1 MSLANNTLMHPEMFY
16 ISGFYDMPF
25 ANCYYV
31 FLLVLYIFTVF
42 FNGFVILLIY
52 LEQMFHN
59 PKYIAVCHLALVDLC
74 TTTSLTP
81 KLIDTFLFNSNF
93 ITYNACLA
101 NMFFVHFFT
110 SVQSLSL
117 VMLAYDRFI
126 AICLP
131 LHYHS
136 INTNSRMMLI
146 ILSFW
151 LLTVGTSS
159 ISVLLIT
166 RLSFCRSTVVNSFFC
181 DNGPVF
187 RLACNDVYPNLIMG
201 FISIALFL
209 FMPLMIILISYIAI
223 GITLLKIATAEGRH
237 KALKTCTSHIMLVA
251 MYYIPLAY
259 TYFAGQFASI
269 SYNTRIL
276 NNTLCTTVP
285 PMMNPVIYTL
295 KTEEMMDLLKQVL
308 RKKKVKTR
316 RTFEKL
322 PLEDKGAKEAQKVA
336 LDLDHATLDRQY
348 SRTPQEQFRSQLACH
363 YNTIEHVV

>member
-1 MSLANNTLMHPEMFY
+1 MIYILNILECTIRLANNTLMHPEMFY

-25 ANCYYV
+25 ANYYYM

-52 LEQMFHN
+52 LEQTFHN

-151 LLTVGTSS
+151 LLTV
-159 ISVLLIT
+159 VYLIT
-166 RLSFCRSTVVNSFFC
+166 RLSFCRSTVINSYFC
-181 DNGPVF
+181 DHGPVF
-187 RLACNDVYPNLIMG
+187 YLACNDFTPNWRVAYFGVVTFLCVPLA
-201 FISIALFL
+201 FII
-209 FMPLMIILISYIAI
+209 ISYICILSA
-223 GITLLKIATAEGRH
+223 LLKIKSKDGRR
-237 KALKTCTSHIMLVA
+237 KAFKTCTTHLALVA
-251 MYYIPLAY
+251 IFYIPLI
-259 TYFAGQFASI
+259 SI
-269 SYNTRIL
+269 YLTSWINLSVDTNIRIFSTSLAATMPPLL
-276 NNTLCTTVP
+276 NP
-285 PMMNPVIYTL
+285 IIYTL
-295 KTEEMMDLLKQVL
+295 KTEEIMVEIKKIFK
-308 RKKKVKTR
+308 RKTANS
-316 RTFEKL
+316 L
-322 PLEDKGAKEAQKVA
+322 PKI
-336 LDLDHATLDRQY
+336 
-348 SRTPQEQFRSQLACH
+348 FF
-363 YNTIEHVV
+363 